1 MHHKTRCCKLHIW
14 WFLGGDGVEMHVR
27 TIFPWQGFIKGF
39 LRMFWYVLQNRAFVR
54 TYTFRMK
61 STESFIHE
69 APDLSVL
76 SLQVWCLGNDSQTR
90 YHINQTVDGSVLTTL
105 LKGLLPGVL
114 YQVEVAAVTSA
125 GVGAHSQPVSVL
137 ISEFSSKKQPWL
149 LQTERIKE

>member
-1 MHHKTRCCKLHIW
+1 M
-14 WFLGGDGVEMHVR
+14 EMHVC
-27 TIFPWQGFIKGF
+27 TIFPWQGFKQGF
-39 LRMFWYVLQNRAFVR
+39 LRMFWCTHAFINLKTFVRTQNRAFVR

-137 ISEFSSKKQPWL
+137 ISEFSPKKQPWL